1 MAELLP
7 ILADQTTSITEL
19 KKNPMGIVERSD
31 GAPVAVLN
39 RNRPAFYCLPA
50 ATYAAMLDH
59 MEDLELSLLARE
71 RQSQEEIRVNM
82 DDL

>member
-19 KKNPMGIVERSD
+19 KKNPMEVVEHSD

-50 ATYAAMLDH
+50 ATYAAMLEH
-59 MEDLELSLLARE
+59 MEDLELALLARE
-71 RQSQEEIRVNM
+71 RESQEEIRVGL